1 MQDTH
6 SSDPIARD
14 ATGSILKDPAL
25 TLFQKVLLTTDGTV
39 TQLLELYTG
48 QAVRVHKLGQV
59 IAPDVA
65 SAALQT
71 AAGELILNRRILL
84 RTEQSHLLYAESRFV
99 MARLPAGVQT
109 QLIET
114 DRPIGLLWR
123 EHHMETYR
131 EIIRQERAPAGEL
144 ATHFALDA
152 HATLLSRCY
161 LIYHH
166 DQPLGMITEKFPID
180 YFR

>member
-1 MQDTH
+1 MHNTDPPTEN
-6 SSDPIARD
+6 SS
-14 ATGSILKDPAL
+14 LLLDPAL

-48 QAVRVHKLGQV
+48 QSVRVHKLGQQV
-59 IAPDVA
+59 APGAA

-71 AAGELILNRRILL
+71 NTGDLILNRRILL
-84 RTEQSHLLYAESRFV
+84 CTEQQHLLYAESRFV
-99 MARLPAGVQT
+99 IDRLPASVQQ

-131 EIIRQERAPAGEL
+131 EIISQTREPAGEL
-144 ATHFALDA
+144 ATHFAADVDA
-152 HATLLSRCY
+152 QALLLSRSY

-166 DQPLGMITEKFPID
+166 EQPLGMITEKFPIS

>member
-1 MQDTH
+1 MQDNNSTN
-6 SSDPIARD
+6 SPD
-14 ATGSILKDPAL
+14 SILKDPAL

-48 QAVRVHKLGQV
+48 RPVRVHKLGQV
-59 IAPDVA
+59 IAPDAA
-65 SAALQT
+65 SPALQT
-71 AAGELILNRRILL
+71 KSGDLILQRRILL
-84 RTEQSHLLYAESRFV
+84 CTEQQHLLYAESRFV
-99 MARLPAGVQT
+99 IERLPTGVQQ

-131 EIIRQERAPAGEL
+131 EIVSQERAPAGEL
-144 ATHFALDA
+144 AVHFQLDA
-152 HATLLSRCY
+152 SSVLLSRSY

-166 DQPLGMITEKFPID
+166 DQPLGMITEKFPIS

>member
-1 MQDTH
+1 MQDAIP
-6 SSDPIARD
+6 SFDID
-14 ATGSILKDPAL
+14 SIRRDPAL

-48 QAVRVHKLGQV
+48 QTVRVHKLGQA
-59 IAPDVA
+59 IAPA
-65 SAALQT
+65 NAATDLQT
-71 AAGELILNRRILL
+71 RDGDAILQRRILL
-84 RTEQSHLLYAESRFV
+84 CTEQQHLLYAESQFV
-99 MARLPAGVQT
+99 IARLPAAVQQ

-131 EIIRQERAPAGEL
+131 EIIRQERAAAGEL
-144 ATHFALDA
+144 AVHFALKA
-152 HATLLSRCY
+152 HDLLLSRSY

-166 DQPLGMITEKFPID
+166 DQPLGMITEKFPVG

>member
-1 MQDTH
+1 MQDN
-6 SSDPIARD
+6 PAIAEAD
-14 ATGSILKDPAL
+14 SILRDPAL

-48 QAVRVHKLGQV
+48 KSVRVHKLGQ
-59 IAPDVA
+59 AVA
-65 SAALQT
+65 TDTASPELQT
-71 AAGELILNRRILL
+71 TAQDQILNRRILL
-84 RTEQSHLLYAESRFV
+84 CTDQQHLLYAESRFV
-99 MARLPAGVQT
+99 MKRLPVMVQQ

-131 EIIRQERAPAGEL
+131 EIIRQERVPAGEL
-144 ATHFALDA
+144 AQHFALEA
-152 HATLLSRCY
+152 STLLLSRSY

-166 DQPLGMITEKFPID
+166 EQPLGMITEKFPIS

>member
-1 MQDTH
+1 MTH
-6 SSDPIARD
+6 ATPSAD
-14 ATGSILKDPAL
+14 ATTLLQDPAL

-48 QAVRVHKLGQV
+48 QSVRVHKLGQAIV
-59 IAPDVA
+59 PDSA
-65 SAALQT
+65 SQALQT
-71 AAGELILNRRILL
+71 KAGDLILQRRILL
-84 RTEQSHLLYAESRFV
+84 CTEQQHLLYAESRFV
-99 MARLPAGVQT
+99 MERLPAGVQQ

-131 EIIRQERAPAGEL
+131 EIIDQARAPAGEL
-144 ATHFALDA
+144 AVHFALDA
-152 HATLLSRCY
+152 QAILLSRSY

-166 DQPLGMITEKFPID
+166 EQPLGMITEKFPIT

>member
-1 MQDTH
+1 MMHATP
-6 SSDPIARD
+6 SSDA
-14 ATGSILKDPAL
+14 ATSILHDPAL

-48 QAVRVHKLGQV
+48 LAVRVHKLGQAIV
-59 IAPDVA
+59 PDVA
-65 SAALQT
+65 SQALQT
-71 AAGELILNRRILL
+71 KAGDLILQRRILL
-84 RTEQSHLLYAESRFV
+84 CTEHQHLLYAESRFV
-99 MARLPAGVQT
+99 IERLPASVQQ

-131 EIIRQERAPAGEL
+131 EIINQERAPASEL
-144 ATHFALDA
+144 AVHFGIDEQAI
-152 HATLLSRCY
+152 LLSRSY

-166 DQPLGMITEKFPID
+166 EQPLGMITEKFPIS

>member
-1 MQDTH
+1 MPHIH
-6 SSDPIARD
+6 SPTD
-14 ATGSILKDPAL
+14 AGSILLDPAL

-48 QAVRVHKLGQV
+48 QPVRVHKLGQA
-59 IAPDVA
+59 ITADAA
-65 SAALQT
+65 SQALQT
-71 AAGELILNRRILL
+71 SASDLILKRRILL
-84 RTEQSHLLYAESRFV
+84 CTEQQHLLYAESRFV
-99 MARLPAGVQT
+99 MARLPAGVQQ
-109 QLIET
+109 QLIDT

-131 EIIRQERAPAGEL
+131 EITVQEREPAGEL
-144 ATHFALDA
+144 AIHFGLQPQ
-152 HATLLSRCY
+152 TILLSRSY

-166 DQPLGMITEKFPID
+166 EQPLGMITEKFPNS